1 MNPKPHLKKDNITK
15 HITLRLPDYVM
26 TALESD
32 STRLGI
38 SVNSLSNSI
47 FKKWARWDRHV
58 QKLEMVAV
66 PKDVVASF
74 VPDYDEK
81 QIYDL
86 VDSIM
91 PFFQEAVILIKGKY
105 DLKRCIETLDD
116 YMQSTGIVSDHT
128 MEGAIHCFTIQHG
141 MGNSWSVFIKI
152 MLGRLFSEF
161 VPDKKVKY
169 DIRDNIISVRVS
181 LGSDWDEHDY

>member
-1 MNPKPHLKKDNITK
+1 MNPKTHTKENGVTK
-15 HITLRLPDYVM
+15 HITLRIPDYVV

-32 STRLGI
+32 SARLGI
-38 SVNSLSNSI
+38 SVNSLSNNI
-47 FKKWARWDRHV
+47 LKKWARWDRHV

-91 PFFQEAVILIKGKY
+91 PFFHEAVMFIKGKY
-105 DLKRCIETLDD
+105 DLKQCIETLDD
-116 YMQSTGIVSDHT
+116 YMRSTGIVSGHT
-128 MEGAIHCFTIQHG
+128 IDDAIHCFTIQHG
-141 MGNSWSVFIKI
+141 MGNSWSMFIKI
-152 MLGRLFSEF
+152 MFGRLFSKF
-161 VPDKKVKY
+161 VPDKEVEY
-169 DIRDNIISVRVS
+169 DMHENIISVRVS
-181 LGSDWDEHDY
+181 LDSDWNKHDY

>member
-1 MNPKPHLKKDNITK
+1 MI
-15 HITLRLPDYVM
+15 

-47 FKKWARWDRHV
+47 LKKWARRDRHV

-66 PKDVVASF
+66 PKDVVAAF
-74 VPDYDEK
+74 VPDYNEK
-81 QIYDL
+81 QVYDL

-91 PFFQEAVILIKGKY
+91 PFFQDAVILIKGKY

-128 MEGAIHCFTIQHG
+128 IDGTTHCFTIQHG
-141 MGNSWSVFIKI
+141 MGNSWSIFIKI
-152 MLGRLFSEF
+152 MLGHLFSEF
-161 VPDKKVKY
+161 VPDKKVEY
-169 DIRDNIISVRVS
+169 NIRDNTVSVRIS
-181 LGSDWDEHDY
+181 LGSEWDEHDY